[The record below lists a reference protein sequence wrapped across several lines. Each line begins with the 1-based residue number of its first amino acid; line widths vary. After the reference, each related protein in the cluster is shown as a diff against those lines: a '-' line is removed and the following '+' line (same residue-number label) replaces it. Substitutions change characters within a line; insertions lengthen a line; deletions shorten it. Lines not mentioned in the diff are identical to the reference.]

1 MTFGHP
7 LLLLSLLLVPAAA
20 AAYLLNERRRAR
32 YAVRFT
38 NVAVL
43 EQVVGVSR
51 PWRRWVVVGS
61 FLVAIATLCVAVA
74 RPHIDTTVTDENAT
88 VVLVLDVSGSMH
100 AVDVKPTRLIA
111 AQRALHLFLDKVPS
125 RLKVGLV
132 LFAGDAQV
140 AAPPTTDRQLLANA
154 IDDADF
160 YNGFGGTA
168 IGDALNLAVQVGIR
182 SAGLTDSGPT
192 TMAENPDLAAYVTA
206 APKNPTKSTL
216 VSILFLSDG
225 HQNRGTIAPLDGARI
240 AKRAGIPVYT
250 VALGTTGNTHLN
262 NGFFGGG
269 GGGGGFPGA
278 PLGGF
283 TGANSLAPDPKTLG
297 AIARITGGQFFR
309 ARTAKSVETAYSA
322 LGSKLGQ
329 THAHQEVTGDF
340 ALGAAL
346 LLVLTGVLSALWA
359 PRLP

>member
-1 MTFGHP
+1 MTFGDP
-7 LLLLSLLLVPAAA
+7 LLLLTLLLVPAAA
-20 AAYLLNERRRAR
+20 AAYVLNERRRAR

-43 EQVVGVSR
+43 EQVAGTAR
-51 PWRRWVVVGS
+51 PWRRWLVVGA
-61 FLVAIATLCVAVA
+61 FLVALATLCVAVA
-74 RPHIDTTVTDENAT
+74 RPHVNTTVTDENAT

-111 AQRALHLFLDKVPS
+111 AQRALHLFVSKVPK

-132 LFAGDAQV
+132 LFAGDAEV
-140 AAPPTTDRQLLANA
+140 ASPPSTDRQLLDNA

-182 SAGLTDSGPT
+182 SAGLSGSGPT
-192 TMAENPDLAAYVTA
+192 TMRANPDLASYVTA
-206 APKNPTKSTL
+206 AGNPTKSTL

-225 HQNRGTIAPLDGARI
+225 HQNRGDIAPLDGAQI

-250 VALGTTGNTHLN
+250 VALGTTGNTRLGGG
-262 NGFFGGG
+262 GFFGGG
-269 GGGGGFPGA
+269 GGGGFTP
-278 PLGGF
+278 PGGF

-297 AIARITGGQFFR
+297 AIAHITGGQFFR
-309 ARTAKSVETAYSA
+309 ARTATAVESAYSA

-329 THAHQEVTGDF
+329 THGREEVTGDF
-340 ALGAAL
+340 MLGAAL
-346 LLVLTGVLSALWA
+346 LLVLAGALSALWA
-359 PRLP
+359 PKIP

>member
-7 LLLLSLLLVPAAA
+7 LLLLSLLLVPGAL

-43 EQVVGVSR
+43 EQVVGGSR
-51 PWRRWVVVGS
+51 PWRRWLTVAT
-61 FLVAIATLCVAVA
+61 FLLAIAALCVAVA
-74 RPHIDTTVTDENAT
+74 RPHMTTTVTDENAT

-111 AQRALHLFLDKVPS
+111 AQRALHLFVDKAPK

-132 LFAGDAQV
+132 LFAGDAEV
-140 AAPPTTDRQLLANA
+140 AAPPSTDRQLLSSA
-154 IDDADF
+154 IDEADF

-168 IGDALNLAVQVGIR
+168 IGDALNLAVQVGVR
-182 SAGLTDSGPT
+182 SAGLNGSGPT
-192 TMAENPDLAAYVTA
+192 TMHENPDLAAYVTSA
-206 APKNPTKSTL
+206 KNPTKSTL

-225 HQNRGTIAPLDGARI
+225 HQNRGAIAPLQGAQI
-240 AKRAGIPVYT
+240 ARRAGIPVYT
-250 VALGTTGNTHLN
+250 VALGTTGNTHLSG
-262 NGFFGGG
+262 GFFG

-278 PLGGF
+278 PFGGF
-283 TGANSLAPDPKTLG
+283 TGANSLAPDPQTLS
-297 AIARITGGQFFR
+297 AIARITGGEFFR
-309 ARTAKSVETAYSA
+309 ARTAQAVESAYSA

-329 THAHQEVTGDF
+329 THARVEVTSDF

-346 LLVLTGVLSALWA
+346 LLVLAGVLSALWA
-359 PRLP
+359 PKLP